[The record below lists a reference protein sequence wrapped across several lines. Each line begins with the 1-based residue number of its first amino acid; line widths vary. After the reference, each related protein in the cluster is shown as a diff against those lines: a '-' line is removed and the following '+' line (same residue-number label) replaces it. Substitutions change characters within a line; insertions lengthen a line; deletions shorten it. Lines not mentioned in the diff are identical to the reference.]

1 MGTQQESKSK
11 RTDTMLSVSAHSNTS
26 SRSSFST
33 RDSSKLNLSVRFM
46 DEEDNDNDTSN
57 FSQRLAWK
65 SSPLKTHPSF
75 VTRRS
80 SYITLFDKNG
90 KYRVDDDDDDNDN
103 DNDNNNDID
112 ENYKYKYNNYDEDRT
127 FSEGKRDTQQQQRRS
142 TAQLLQHQ
150 RRSVWESSSNS
161 IAPPLLVERRVTL
174 EHADLVHA
182 ATEMARLFDID
193 NDNGH
198 DTDNDNDDDRV
209 DNVGSTRSTW
219 KPPSSLTYYPTTSKG
234 DKPPSFVCRR
244 LSNDGIS
251 SFIDTKGNNDFVV
264 GDKFDDYDDK
274 NDYNTQLM

>member
-80 SYITLFDKNG
+80 SNITLFDKKEIYG
-90 KYRVDDDDDDNDN
+90 VDDDDDDNDN
-103 DNDNNNDID
+103 DID
-112 ENYKYKYNNYDEDRT
+112 EDYKYKNNNHYE
-127 FSEGKRDTQQQQRRS
+127 KRDRQQQQRRATS
-142 TAQLLQHQ
+142 QLLQHQ
-150 RRSVWESSSNS
+150 RRSAWESSSNS